1 VGNRPLVLTDPSGL
15 AGTGDTRREDQR
27 LLKEKEEKKE
37 AYEDVEKRFEKWE
50 DDTKPYERI
59 VPENDP
65 SRVLDNDLYW
75 GDDFRTYLHSL
86 SDADGKVIAELTNQE
101 LDDLY
106 INYHQLR
113 QASYEE
119 VALPAQMMLLPAIG
133 SAQAAMNLGMPLAKP
148 IQPGYG
154 KDIAAAKAA
163 GRGTTSVADAVVHG
177 NSLSST
183 KPTWG
188 YKLFSEDGTF
198 LKNGITSK
206 TVPETRYTK
215 SFMQDK
221 FMEKQLFPNRRAAYD
236 WEFGQNQIQRGPLN
250 LNMH

>member
-1 VGNRPLVLTDPSGL
+1 MDRKHRRFPRNLTEGAPPTYYFNARWYDPELGRFTTEDPVKDGGNWYAYVGNRPLVFTDPDGL

-163 GRGTTSVADAVVHG
+163 GRGE
-177 NSLSST
+177 L
-183 KPTWG
+183 
-188 YKLFSEDGTF
+188 LLF
-198 LKNGITSK
+198 LKG
-206 TVPETRYTK
+206 
-215 SFMQDK
+215 
-221 FMEKQLFPNRRAAYD
+221 KQV
-236 WEFGQNQIQRGPLN
+236 
-250 LNMH
+250 